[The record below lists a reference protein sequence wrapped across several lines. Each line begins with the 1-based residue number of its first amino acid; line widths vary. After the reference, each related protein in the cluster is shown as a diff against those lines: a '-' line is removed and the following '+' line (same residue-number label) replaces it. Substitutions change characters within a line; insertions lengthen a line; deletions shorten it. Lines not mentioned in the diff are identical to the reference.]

1 MASSVVVF
9 TPHRDYD
16 VAVVAPEGSSLKSIV
31 TSYVLGAQLPLTSVH
46 LSTYDPYRLT
56 FTSLAGEAAAVNV
69 TVPGP
74 LTLLHKVVDPVCSLN
89 AS

>member
-1 MASSVVVF
+1 MASNVVVF
-9 TPHRDYD
+9 TPHRVFD

-31 TSYVLGAQLPLTSVH
+31 TSYCVRQLPLTSVH